1 MLKEIILSLALSNHV
16 GFDNNYNEIHPH
28 IRFKT
33 DNTVSGA
40 FYNSER
46 TISFYT
52 GKEFT
57 FDTFTVDMGIVTGY
71 DNATILPM
79 IVIKKDN
86 FFIMPGAENKTIGLV
101 LGYEHVF

>member
-1 MLKEIILSLALSNHV
+1 MFKEIILSLALSNHV
-16 GFDNNYNEIHPH
+16 GFDNSYNEIHPH

-33 DNTVSGA
+33 DNTISGA

-57 FDTFTVDMGIVTGY
+57 FDNFTLDIGIVSGY
-71 DNATILPM
+71 QNNKIAPM
-79 IVIKKDN
+79 VTIKKNN
-86 FFIMPGAENKTIGLV
+86 FFIMPGVENKTIGLV
-101 LGYEHVF
+101 FGYEHIF

>member
-1 MLKEIILSLALSNHV
+1 MFKEIILSLALSNHV

-33 DNTVSGA
+33 DNTISGA

-57 FDTFTVDMGIVTGY
+57 FDTFIVYNVSHLRFLILNSILNISHSFTVNI
-71 DNATILPM
+71 
-79 IVIKKDN
+79 
-86 FFIMPGAENKTIGLV
+86 
-101 LGYEHVF
+101 

>member
-1 MLKEIILSLALSNHV
+1 MFKEIILSLALSTHV

-33 DNTVSGA
+33 DNTISGA

-46 TISFYT
+46 AISFYT

-57 FDTFTVDMGIVTGY
+57 FDTFIVDIGIVTGY
-71 DNATILPM
+71 ENKIAPM
-79 IVIKKDN
+79 VIIKKNN
-86 FFIMPGAENKTIGLV
+86 FFIMPGVENKTIGLV
-101 LGYEHVF
+101 FGYEYLF